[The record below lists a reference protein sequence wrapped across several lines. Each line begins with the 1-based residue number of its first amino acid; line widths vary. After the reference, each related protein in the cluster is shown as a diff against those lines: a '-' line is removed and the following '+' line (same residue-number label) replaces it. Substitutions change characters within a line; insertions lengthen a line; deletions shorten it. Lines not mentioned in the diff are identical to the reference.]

1 MSSSKASNAI
11 LAKARAMY
19 GKCLT
24 EKNYDELMECHSVS
38 EIATYLKTR
47 TNYSST
53 LTGLNENDVH
63 RGQLEPILKQNI
75 YSDIFALSRYE
86 QDNSV
91 SFSDFIVSKIEIE
104 EIIRCLTLINIG
116 KPQEYVYTMPLS
128 LDKLTK
134 INLKSFTSVRTYD
147 DILEVLKGTVYLP
160 VLQKFKPK
168 DGERIQIAEIET
180 SLDNEI
186 CRRLLESIS
195 KSKNKRDREQ
205 LKDIFLSFL
214 DFKNVARILRLKK
227 YYKFSHDKIK
237 KNLIPYG
244 KLRDK
249 VIDEL
254 CSAETVQEVFE
265 RSRSTYLG
273 KLMSKLQYNDQTQIT
288 DALLSMYCKHHLRL
302 SINPTIV
309 MISYIYLKEIELK
322 NIVNIIEATRY
333 GISADEKAKLL
344 VR

>member
-24 EKNYDELMECHSVS
+24 EKNYDELMECHSVP

-195 KSKNKRDREQ
+195 NSKNKRDREQ